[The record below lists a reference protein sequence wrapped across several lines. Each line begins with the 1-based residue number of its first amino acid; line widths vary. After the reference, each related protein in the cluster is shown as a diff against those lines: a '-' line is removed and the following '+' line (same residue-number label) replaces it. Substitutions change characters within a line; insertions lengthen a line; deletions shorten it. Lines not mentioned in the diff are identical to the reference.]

1 MTTRLAKPKPE
12 HMATQVAIQ
21 SIKDTIKDLQLR
33 IIELQAT
40 LPTVKPVRMRPK
52 DYFFI
57 NPLTQKKVYYMEN
70 KL

>member
-40 LPTVKPVRMRPK
+40 LPTVEPVRMRPK

>member
-12 HMATQVAIQ
+12 HMATQKVID
-21 SIKDTIKDLQLR
+21 SMKDHVKEVQLR
-33 IIELQAT
+33 IAELQAT

>member
-1 MTTRLAKPKPE
+1 MTRLAKPKPE

-33 IIELQAT
+33 IFELQAT